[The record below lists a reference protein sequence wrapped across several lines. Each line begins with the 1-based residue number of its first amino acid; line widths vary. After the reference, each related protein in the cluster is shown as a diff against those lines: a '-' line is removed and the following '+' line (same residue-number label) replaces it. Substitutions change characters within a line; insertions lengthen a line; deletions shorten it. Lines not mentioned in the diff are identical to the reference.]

1 MSHDRQPDETV
12 NQKRQSSPSQ
22 ADATDTMSSASTPV
36 PAQIKK
42 APAGKLEGND
52 LCLLGQIYRQQ
63 AAEIAYNLLATK
75 KSQNGGCVDDV
86 RITMPGWGRQPSSP
100 TPPPGRKDALSSSQP
115 RIEQNRQTH
124 ATAIS
129 RAEVP
134 ENAHNLTNSQ
144 GTESHQPEQGS
155 HACETDASQSDY
167 ASTEYGY
174 SSTSDESDE
183 EFENR
188 LINLEEQVN
197 QLKRERLEIGEIISK
212 SEQQGGASTIPVP
225 QYANSPV
232 SDEPFQK
239 KLRHTSVQVLDS
251 ASSGPRPNVL
261 KIE

>member
-1 MSHDRQPDETV
+1 MSHPE
-12 NQKRQSSPSQ
+12 PSQ
-22 ADATDTMSSASTPV
+22 ADATDAMSSASTPA

-100 TPPPGRKDALSSSQP
+100 TPPPGRKDALPSSQP
-115 RIEQNRQTH
+115 RTEQNRQTH
-124 ATAIS
+124 ATAII

-134 ENAHNLTNSQ
+134 ENPHNLTNSPDSK
-144 GTESHQPEQGS
+144 SHQPEQGS
-155 HACETDASQSDY
+155 NACETDASQSDY
-167 ASTEYGY
+167 ASTEHGY
-174 SSTSDESDE
+174 SSISDESDE

-197 QLKRERLEIGEIISK
+197 QLKRERLEFGEIISK
-212 SEQQGGASTIPVP
+212 SEQLGGASSIPVP
-225 QYANSPV
+225 QCANSPV
-232 SDEPFQK
+232 SGEPFQK
-239 KLRHTSVQVLDS
+239 KLRHTSVGVLDS
-251 ASSGPRPNVL
+251 ASSGPRPEVRCTTDAV
-261 KIE
+261 